1 MRCFC
6 CKKKTFSEK
15 FTAHY
20 CVLHS
25 SVLYFGHG
33 GEEVNT
39 QLRKGVIELCILALI
54 AQKDMYG
61 YDIVLSDGEVH
72 RHQRGTVYPILRR
85 LTKDGYFA
93 TYLVESDSGPAR
105 KYYTMTDRGRI
116 YLKKNI
122 LDWEE
127 IMLLVNSILKGEEN
141 DEQK

>member
-1 MRCFC
+1 M
-6 CKKKTFSEK
+6 
-15 FTAHY
+15 
-20 CVLHS
+20 
-25 SVLYFGHG
+25 
-33 GEEVNT
+33 NT

-61 YDIVLSDGEVH
+61 YDIVRAMEKYTDINE
-72 RHQRGTVYPILRR
+72 GTVYPILRR

-127 IMLLVNSILKGEEN
+127 IMLLVKSILKGEGN

>member
-1 MRCFC
+1 
-6 CKKKTFSEK
+6 
-15 FTAHY
+15 
-20 CVLHS
+20 
-25 SVLYFGHG
+25 
-33 GEEVNT
+33 
-39 QLRKGVIELCILALI
+39 
-54 AQKDMYG
+54 MYG
-61 YDIVLSDGEVH
+61 YDIVRSRWRSTPTSTREPCTPFCGGLA
-72 RHQRGTVYPILRR
+72 
-85 LTKDGYFA
+85 KDGYFA

>member
-1 MRCFC
+1 MAVD
-6 CKKKTFSEK
+6 KSLISGSTTLLILS
-15 FTAHY
+15 
-20 CVLHS
+20 L
-25 SVLYFGHG
+25 L
-33 GEEVNT
+33 EE
-39 QLRKGVIELCILALI
+39 
-54 AQKDMYG
+54 KDMYG
-61 YDIVLSDGEVH
+61 YDIVRAMEKYTDINE
-72 RHQRGTVYPILRR
+72 GTVYPILRR

-127 IMLLVNSILKGEEN
+127 IMLLVNSILKGEGN

>member
-1 MRCFC
+1 M
-6 CKKKTFSEK
+6 
-15 FTAHY
+15 
-20 CVLHS
+20 
-25 SVLYFGHG
+25 
-33 GEEVNT
+33 NT

-61 YDIVLSDGEVH
+61 YDIVRAMEKYTDINE
-72 RHQRGTVYPILRR
+72 GTVYPILRR

-93 TYLVESDSGPAR
+93 TYLVESDSGPTR

-127 IMLLVNSILKGEEN
+127 IMLLVNSILKGEGN

>member
-1 MRCFC
+1 M
-6 CKKKTFSEK
+6 
-15 FTAHY
+15 
-20 CVLHS
+20 
-25 SVLYFGHG
+25 
-33 GEEVNT
+33 NT

-61 YDIVLSDGEVH
+61 YDIVRAMEKYTDINE
-72 RHQRGTVYPILRR
+72 GTVYPILRR

-93 TYLVESDSGPAR
+93 TSLVESDSGPAR

-127 IMLLVNSILKGEEN
+127 IMLLVNSILKGEGN

>member
-1 MRCFC
+1 M
-6 CKKKTFSEK
+6 
-15 FTAHY
+15 
-20 CVLHS
+20 
-25 SVLYFGHG
+25 
-33 GEEVNT
+33 NT

-61 YDIVLSDGEVH
+61 YDIVRAMEKYTDINE
-72 RHQRGTVYPILRR
+72 GTVYPILRR

-93 TYLVESDSGPAR
+93 TYLVERDSGPAR

-127 IMLLVNSILKGEEN
+127 IMLLVNSILKGEGN

>member
-1 MRCFC
+1 M
-6 CKKKTFSEK
+6 
-15 FTAHY
+15 
-20 CVLHS
+20 
-25 SVLYFGHG
+25 
-33 GEEVNT
+33 NT

-61 YDIVLSDGEVH
+61 YDIVRAMEKYTDINE
-72 RHQRGTVYPILRR
+72 GTVYPILRR

-93 TYLVESDSGPAR
+93 TYLVECDSGPAR

-127 IMLLVNSILKGEEN
+127 IMLLVNSILKGEGN

>member
-1 MRCFC
+1 MLEILQYNCTER
-6 CKKKTFSEK
+6 KKCGK
-15 FTAHY
+15 
-20 CVLHS
+20 
-25 SVLYFGHG
+25 
-33 GEEVNT
+33 
-39 QLRKGVIELCILALI
+39 IE
-54 AQKDMYG
+54 
-61 YDIVLSDGEVH
+61 
-72 RHQRGTVYPILRR
+72 GTVYPILRR

-127 IMLLVNSILKGEEN
+127 IMLLVNSILKGEGN

>member
-1 MRCFC
+1 M
-6 CKKKTFSEK
+6 
-15 FTAHY
+15 
-20 CVLHS
+20 
-25 SVLYFGHG
+25 
-33 GEEVNT
+33 NT

-61 YDIVLSDGEVH
+61 YDIVRAMEKYTDINE
-72 RHQRGTVYPILRR
+72 GTVYPILRR

-93 TYLVESDSGPAR
+93 TYLVESDSGPSR
-105 KYYTMTDRGRI
+105 KYYTLTDRGRI